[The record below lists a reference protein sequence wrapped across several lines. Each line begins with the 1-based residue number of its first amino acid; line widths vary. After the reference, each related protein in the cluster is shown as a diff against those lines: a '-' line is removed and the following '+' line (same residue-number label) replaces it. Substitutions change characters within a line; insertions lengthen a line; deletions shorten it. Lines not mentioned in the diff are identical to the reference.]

1 MGFLSSKAMEFSEE
15 IALAGDVGLKQ
26 LKEAFVSN
34 LHGSTMAEIAA
45 LTAVVPTFIIL
56 RQLGGLILPA
66 AKEDVT
72 SSDGEVKGDRS
83 LALGGPNYRT
93 RLLSDFIFVIL
104 PTLACL
110 TVIRASLFC
119 TILNTLTSISFFSD
133 L

>member
-1 MGFLSSKAMEFSEE
+1 MLRSIYLCSE
-15 IALAGDVGLKQ
+15 IVT
-26 LKEAFVSN
+26 
-34 LHGSTMAEIAA
+34 STCVIPSA
-45 LTAVVPTFIIL
+45 
-56 RQLGGLILPA
+56 A